1 MCGEHSLDYDE
12 IHASEVLENVW
23 LPESSGHHRRH
34 PPVDTGGHRKKEEEE
49 EVHPYSQGDSM
60 ASMYLQGNDDADET
74 DSGPGVTTI
83 TFSLFCHLP
92 TVNLKPR
99 PGRPKSF
106 L

>member
-1 MCGEHSLDYDE
+1 MSSLDYDE

-49 EVHPYSQGDSM
+49 VHPYSQGDSV

-83 TFSLFCHLP
+83 TFSLFCHYITDCQDQEDL
-92 TVNLKPR
+92 NR
-99 PGRPKSF
+99 F
-106 L
+106 F